1 LKALKGFAIMK
12 PSNSKKF
19 SQVKKCPE
27 VASQKDL
34 KTCAIIAGTHGIQ
47 EDTKYLINA
56 HVAAVHARD

>member
-27 VASQKDL
+27 VASPKDL
-34 KTCAIIAGTHGIQ
+34 KTCATIAGIHGIPEVIQ
-47 EDTKYLINA
+47 YPISVPA
-56 HVAAVHARD
+56 AAVHARV